1 MSVIQ
6 YDVDRVDH
14 IAHLFKRVERGE
26 GASNVAQITHSVAMA
41 EDRDSDTCQFFKL
54 IYLMMEKHLKIGIIF
69 ALMLMSIYRLTTRL
83 DKFTVDKSQ
92 TRLYIAP
99 MWGIGNRL
107 RTIRDAYT
115 LSQILNKQLVI
126 VEQHDKYFDANMQQ
140 LWHFPFSHVSM
151 EDIQHE
157 IGKNIVNVPY
167 NDACSVKT
175 QLEDL
180 KTHGQ
185 SDVFVK
191 ACGFI
196 IEDMPSNNDVYSLSQ
211 YQIPLAYK
219 SFVDSVIANS
229 STMVGIHV
237 RQGSVI
243 DWKSGYFFSDD
254 WKDISTREPESA
266 PYFCCHEDKSKN
278 LSACSSTQWL
288 QPIEKYIA
296 KMRSYPADTKFY
308 VASDRVGC
316 AIYLYQ
322 TFPGRV
328 FMNDIK
334 LEDGFIHVA
343 RDYVDFYC
351 LSLCKEI
358 VVSKVSSFA
367 DEARRVRDIPIVHV
381 DG

>member
-1 MSVIQ
+1 MDKRITFVII
-6 YDVDRVDH
+6 YAWLSMTIYILTKH
-14 IAHLFKRVERGE
+14 
-26 GASNVAQITHSVAMA
+26 T
-41 EDRDSDTCQFFKL
+41 DT
-54 IYLMMEKHLKIGIIF
+54 
-69 ALMLMSIYRLTTRL
+69 
-83 DKFTVDKSQ
+83 FTVDGSQ
-92 TRLYIAP
+92 KRLYIAP

-115 LSQILNKQLVI
+115 LSRTLNRKLVI
-126 VEQHDKYFDANMQQ
+126 VEQHDKYFNTSMKA
-140 LWHFPFSHVSM
+140 LWNFPFPHVSLNAI
-151 EDIQHE
+151 ENLVGKDVVDI
-157 IGKNIVNVPY
+157 PY
-167 NDACSVKT
+167 NDGCSLKAT
-175 QLEDL
+175 LGDL
-180 KTHGQ
+180 KTHAQ